1 MKNFFYLLLAATF
14 LASPLASL
22 ANDEHAVDCHKE
34 ENKAK
39 EECKHAGDAH

>member
-1 MKNFFYLLLAATF
+1 MKNFFYMLLAATF

-22 ANDEHAVDCHKE
+22 AEEKVDCHKE

-39 EECKHAGDAH
+39 EECKHEDKH